1 VLFCTFVLKMILSY
15 ILRHKRLKKTIIF
28 AGILSWLVLIL
39 NFLFPIKVQKSYST
53 LIYSQEK
60 ELVGAFLSSDDK
72 WRMELQPQEITPE
85 LKKAILF
92 KEDKWFY
99 WHFGFNPV
107 SVVRAL
113 VKNIIHSRRTSG
125 ASTITM
131 QTVRLLYPH
140 KRTYWNK
147 FREVLRA
154 VQLEMNYSKN
164 EILLMYLNYVPYGGN
179 IEGIKAASHIYFQKP
194 PDKLSLNQIV
204 MLSIIPNRPNSLRI
218 DKNFTELHKNKTYWI
233 EKYKKSK
240 VFKAH
245 LLEEALQEPTEYKRY
260 EIPALSPQF
269 NHFIKRKYEEQ
280 EIIQTTLIAP
290 VQKTVMSL
298 LKKHVQQYK
307 HTGIAN
313 GAVLVVDN
321 KTRQV
326 IAYCASADPNDKQ
339 AQGLVNGIKAVRSPG
354 STLKPLIYGLA
365 IQEGYIT
372 PQTRLLDVPT
382 DFGGYSP
389 QNFDNTFQGEVSARY
404 ALVNSLNVPTV
415 RLAQQM
421 GLEKVIDLF
430 VQAHIK
436 DAQKRKKQLGLS
448 ATLGGVGTSLEEL
461 TAIYCAFANQGVW
474 QPLRYT
480 RHEDTLHI
488 NKTALLTPQ
497 ANYILTEMLSKLS
510 RPDMPTQ
517 FSNLA
522 QMPKIAWKTG
532 TSYGKK
538 DAWAIGYNPR
548 YTVGVWLGDFSGKGI
563 PDLLA
568 AQVATPLL
576 FDVFYAIL
584 PKNQTHIWF
593 KAPKNVE
600 VRYVCSETGLLPSP
614 HCAKEKEVIDEY
626 IPYISPNAICDRNQ
640 VLYVSENE
648 KQEYCRHCL
657 PKTGYI
663 EKPYPVLPSELAL
676 FYKENK
682 INYIVPPSHNP
693 NCDRLI
699 SQSGPQIISPL
710 SNYEYIMD
718 KNSPVEVVLQAASE
732 SRVRVHFWYI
742 NGVFYRKSTAGEK
755 VFFKPRNALTKITC
769 TDELGR
775 SSHTKL
781 KVKW

>member
-1 VLFCTFVLKMILSY
+1 MLLDY
-15 ILRHKRLKKTIIF
+15 IIERKRLKKTIVLL
-28 AGILSWLVLIL
+28 GVLSWLVLIF
-39 NFLFPIKVQKSYST
+39 NFLFPIKIDKPYST
-53 LIYSQEK
+53 LIYSQDK
-60 ELVGAFLSSDDK
+60 ELIGALLSTDDK
-72 WRMELQPQEITPE
+72 WRMELQPDEINPE

-99 WHFGFNPV
+99 WHFGVNPV
-107 SVVRAL
+107 SILRAL
-113 VKNIIHSRRTSG
+113 VKNTWQNKRTSG

-147 FREVLRA
+147 LKEIIRA
-154 VQLEMNYSKN
+154 IQLEINYSKN
-164 EILLMYLNYVPYGGN
+164 EILLMYLNYLPYGGN
-179 IEGIKAASHIYFQKP
+179 IEGIKAASYIYFQKP

-218 DKNFTELHKNKTYWI
+218 DKNFSELHKSKTQWI
-233 EKYKKSK
+233 KKYQKRK
-240 VFKAH
+240 VFNAH
-245 LLEEALQEPTEYKRY
+245 VLDEALKELTEYKRH
-260 EIPALSPQF
+260 EIPALSPQLNYF
-269 NHFIKRKYEEQ
+269 LKKKYSEQ
-280 EIIQTTLIAP
+280 EIIHTTIHASI
-290 VQKTVMSL
+290 QKTVSNL
-298 LKKHVQQYK
+298 LKKQVQQYK
-307 HTGIAN
+307 NTGITN
-313 GAVLVVDN
+313 GSVLVVDN

-326 IAYCASADPNDKQ
+326 IAYCASADPKDKQ
-339 AQGLVNGIKAVRSPG
+339 AQGLVNGIKAIRSPG

-421 GLEKVIDLF
+421 GIEKVIQLF
-430 VQAHIK
+430 IQANIK
-436 DAQKRKKQLGLS
+436 DAQKRKNQLGLS
-448 ATLGGVGTSLEEL
+448 ATLGGVGTTLEEL
-461 TAIYCAFANQGVW
+461 TAIYCAFANNGIW

-480 RHEDTLHI
+480 SHEDTVHI
-488 NKTALLTPQ
+488 NKVSLLTPQ

-517 FSNLA
+517 FSNS
-522 QMPKIAWKTG
+522 QQIPKIAWKTG

-538 DAWAIGYNPR
+538 DSWAIGYNPK
-548 YTVGVWLGDFSGKGI
+548 YTIGVWLGDFSGKGI

-584 PKNQTHIWF
+584 PKNESSVWF
-593 KAPKNVE
+593 KAPKDVG
-600 VRYVCSETGLLPSP
+600 VRYVCSETGLLPSSNCP
-614 HCAKEKEVIDEY
+614 KDKEVIDEY
-626 IPYISPNAICDRNQ
+626 ILYISSNSICDKNQ
-640 VLYVSENE
+640 VLYVSTDE
-648 KQEYCRHCL
+648 KYEYCKHCL

-663 EKPYPVLPSELAL
+663 EKIYPILAPELAL
-676 FYKENK
+676 FYKENN
-682 INYIVPPSHNP
+682 INYAVPPPHNP
-693 NCDRLI
+693 VCDRLV

-710 SNYEYIMD
+710 PNYEYVIE
-718 KNSPVEVVLQAASE
+718 KNNPSEIVLQAASE
-732 SRVRVHFWYI
+732 SRIRVHFWYI
-742 NGVFYRKSTAGEK
+742 NGVFYRKAVAGEK
-755 VFFKPRNALTKITC
+755 IFFRPRNMLTKITC

-775 SSHTKL
+775 SSHIKL
-781 KVKW
+781 KVKWQ